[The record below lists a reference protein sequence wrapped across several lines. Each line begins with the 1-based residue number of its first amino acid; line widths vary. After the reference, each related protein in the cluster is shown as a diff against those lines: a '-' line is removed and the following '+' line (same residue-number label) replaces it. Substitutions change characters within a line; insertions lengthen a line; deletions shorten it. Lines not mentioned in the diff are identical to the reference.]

1 MCCSQAHNFAHN
13 WPPHALPLTGALCN
27 KGATNI
33 HINSLIEYKSWAD
46 SLLYESLCQLPV
58 PDLKEQRPMLFGSIL
73 ALLNHIY
80 AMDVVWSSNLQGIA
94 HGMETRNPKDVPS
107 FNVLR
112 NKQSEINSWYKDYA
126 ANLSSKKSN
135 ETIKFSFIGGGVGAM
150 KKHEILHHIVNHASY
165 HRGHIEGVMYQM
177 SIEPPTTDISVFLQ
191 AKNA

>member
-1 MCCSQAHNFAHN
+1 
-13 WPPHALPLTGALCN
+13 
-27 KGATNI
+27 
-33 HINSLIEYKSWAD
+33 
-46 SLLYESLCQLPV
+46 
-58 PDLKEQRPMLFGSIL
+58 MLFGSIL

-126 ANLSSKKSN
+126 ANLSSKQSN

>member
-1 MCCSQAHNFAHN
+1 MKTSHKIGLNVV
-13 WPPHALPLTGALCN
+13 LGK
-27 KGATNI
+27 KGATRYI
-33 HINSLIEYKSWAD
+33 HINNLIEYKSWAD
-46 SLLYESLCQLPV
+46 SLLYESLCKLPA
-58 PDLKEQRPMLFGSIL
+58 PDLEKQRPMLFGSVL
-73 ALLNHIY
+73 ALLNDIY

-94 HGMETRNPKDVPS
+94 HGMVTRNPNDVPS

-126 ANLSSKKSN
+126 ANLSSKQSN
-135 ETIKFSFIGGGVGAM
+135 ETIKFTFIGGGVGAM